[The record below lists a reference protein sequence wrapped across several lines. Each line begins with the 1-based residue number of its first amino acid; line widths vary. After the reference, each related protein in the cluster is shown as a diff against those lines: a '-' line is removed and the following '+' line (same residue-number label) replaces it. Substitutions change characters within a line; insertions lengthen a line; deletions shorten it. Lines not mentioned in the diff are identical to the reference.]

1 VPDLQ
6 KLPRDLHVALG
17 GEGFRRR
24 RRLVLA
30 LLTSDPEGF
39 PRAALLTLGEVR
51 ANAPDEIAVAVRGK
65 SRTALNLVR
74 RGSATLLYLNR
85 GLTASVQT
93 RAGRARA
100 CDFDP
105 ERTVF
110 PLHVLRVRIDR
121 PSPEEGE
128 VELLTGPTFAW
139 RDADG
144 LFSERLFEELGG
156 VSAASGA
163 GLRPT
168 RGRPKG
174 TKGPDE

>member
-1 VPDLQ
+1 M
-6 KLPRDLHVALG
+6 PRDLHVALG

-24 RRLVLA
+24 RRLVVP

-51 ANAPDEIAVAVRGK
+51 ANAPDEIAVAVKAK

-93 RAGRARA
+93 RAGRGRV

-105 ERTVF
+105 ERQVF
-110 PLHVLRVRIDR
+110 PLRVLRVRIDR
-121 PSPEEGE
+121 PDPDEGD
-128 VELLTGPTFAW
+128 VGLLTGPTFAG

-144 LFSERLFEELGG
+144 LFSETLFAELGA
-156 VSAASGA
+156 VRDVEEAAS
-163 GLRPT
+163 RPV
-168 RGRPKG
+168 RGRPKR
-174 TKGPDE
+174 PDE